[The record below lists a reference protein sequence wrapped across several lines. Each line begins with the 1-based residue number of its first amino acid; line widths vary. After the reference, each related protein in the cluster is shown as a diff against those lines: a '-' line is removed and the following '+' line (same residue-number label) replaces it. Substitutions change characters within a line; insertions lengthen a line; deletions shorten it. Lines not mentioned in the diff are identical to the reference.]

1 MKKIG
6 FYVADFLNDL
16 VTTRDGVSFDPI
28 RIGVI
33 IGGAALIG
41 LGGWDVI
48 VNKATF
54 NALEFGGGLAAI
66 YAGGG
71 FGIGAKRKDEPDA

>member
-16 VTTRDGVSFDPI
+16 VTVKDGRSFDPI

-33 IGGAALIG
+33 LGGAALIA